1 MPPSRRQRKKSAE
14 EPAEA
19 KSTPVTRSK
28 SVAVT
33 PTKKATASNVFPAD
47 KDRLSV
53 RISYEKLG
61 ILHREPP
68 SRADAGMKSV
78 RRDERMPLSSEQ
90 LDKAKKVGEQS
101 MMAPAAA
108 IRQAFERNT
117 PVSVEMTPAQFG
129 SVSSYPMY
137 PPHRPHSIS
146 SLLLLL
152 ARTSTARPN

>member
-1 MPPSRRQRKKSAE
+1 
-14 EPAEA
+14 
-19 KSTPVTRSK
+19 
-28 SVAVT
+28 
-33 PTKKATASNVFPAD
+33 
-47 KDRLSV
+47 
-53 RISYEKLG
+53 
-61 ILHREPP
+61 
-68 SRADAGMKSV
+68 MKSV
-78 RRDERMPLSSEQ
+78 RRDEQMPLSSEQ